1 VVDGDSVKPFLSC
14 LKRTAARTI
23 WKRRDSS
30 FYSPKDTFNG
40 ILLSMAKYLK
50 SRPVFSKN
58 WTEIVYLVNKK
69 FHGSELIAP
78 V

>member
-1 VVDGDSVKPFLSC
+1 
-14 LKRTAARTI
+14 
-23 WKRRDSS
+23 
-30 FYSPKDTFNG
+30 
-40 ILLSMAKYLK
+40 MAKYLK
-50 SRPVFSKN
+50 LRPVFSKN